1 MLRSVHGDIAR
12 PRGSRAVI
20 ERYRDARP
28 AQVIR
33 PVLHGRTVQRNGRGL
48 RPAAEREDIPRRR
61 PSPSAYTASRPCY
74 TILFP
79 LCATRIP
86 PLYTSTSSGNTGASS
101 QHDLGEKYLA
111 FSDSDGYGI

>member
-48 RPAAEREDIPRRR
+48 RPAAEREDIPRRAGDR
-61 PSPSAYTASRPCY
+61 HR
-74 TILFP
+74 L
-79 LCATRIP
+79 RIP
-86 PLYTSTSSGNTGASS
+86 LRDHPLARQVQRVRIQSAAG
-101 QHDLGEKYLA
+101 LLA
-111 FSDSDGYGI
+111 